1 MPNSLD
7 SPSRRTRRFHSA
19 EFKSQVIQQCGQD
32 RASVA
37 GVALRFQ
44 VNANIVHRWLREH
57 EQRGLHSKP
66 AFIPLSMDTP
76 SIPTL
81 PVTSATVNEA
91 SNNNTAN
98 GQRQIQ
104 VEIRRGQQSVT
115 ISWPVED
122 GITCAAWLGEWL
134 K

>member
-7 SPSRRTRRFHSA
+7 SPPRRTRRFHSA
-19 EFKSQVIQQCGQD
+19 EFKSQVIQQCGHD

-66 AFIPLSMDTP
+66 AFIPLSMDT
-76 SIPTL
+76 SSVPTL
-81 PVTSATVNEA
+81 PAMPETVNETPA
-91 SNNNTAN
+91 KNIAN

>member
-7 SPSRRTRRFHSA
+7 SPPRRTRRFHSA
-19 EFKSQVIQQCGQD
+19 EFKSQVIQQCGHD

-76 SIPTL
+76 SVPTL
-81 PVTSATVNEA
+81 PAMPPTVNETPDK
-91 SNNNTAN
+91 NIAN
-98 GQRQIQ
+98 CQRQIH
-104 VEIRRGQQSVT
+104 VEIMRGQQSIT